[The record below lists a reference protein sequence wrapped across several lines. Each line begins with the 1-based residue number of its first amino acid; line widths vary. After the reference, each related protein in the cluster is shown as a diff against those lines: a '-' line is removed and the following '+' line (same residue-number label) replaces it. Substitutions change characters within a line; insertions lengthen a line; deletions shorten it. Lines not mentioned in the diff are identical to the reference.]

1 MHPSRS
7 RRLRLIARRR
17 DPGFSV
23 VPVSIDSDAAA
34 AQRFID
40 RLGLRGFASFIDREG
55 LVASGPKSQ
64 AQTPFQLYGMPMS
77 YIVDAEGRT
86 AGHLT
91 GAADW
96 STQDA
101 IRLMHHFARED

>member
-1 MHPSRS
+1 
-7 RRLRLIARRR
+7 
-17 DPGFSV
+17 
-23 VPVSIDSDAAA
+23 
-34 AQRFID
+34 
-40 RLGLRGFASFIDREG
+40 
-55 LVASGPKSQ
+55 
-64 AQTPFQLYGMPMS
+64 MS